1 MNETVN
7 ARHDADESAEL
18 GDGDNRS
25 GELGADGNLILQLD
39 PGVVLFLLVAQGD
52 LLVLG
57 IVALDV
63 DLDLVADLDDLG
75 GMLDVVPAQLAD
87 VAQAIDTAHVNE
99 SAVRGQALDNAL
111 ILLADLNI
119 GPELLALGL
128 VGLGS
133 DLVDGADDLA
143 ACALGNDQLNVLAN
157 QLGVVLVTAHGGL
170 RTGNKDADALDV
182 DNNAALVGLHDVA
195 FHNGAVLGSLGD
207 VLHALLGLKTDAG
220 QGVNTLLIVGL
231 DNNQI
236 QLVALFNKVF
246 HLGVGVMAHLA
257 QGHNAGVLGAVD
269 TDDALRRGNADDLGF
284 YDLSGV
290 NICIGFGSF
299 EHLLEAHVVTDLF
312 THTVKYLLNYRRRR

>member
-1 MNETVN
+1 M
-7 ARHDADESAEL
+7 
-18 GDGDNRS
+18 
-25 GELGADGNLILQLD
+25 
-39 PGVVLFLLVAQGD
+39 
-52 LLVLG
+52 
-57 IVALDV
+57 
-63 DLDLVADLDDLG
+63 
-75 GMLDVVPAQLAD
+75 
-87 VAQAIDTAHVNE
+87 
-99 SAVRGQALDNAL
+99 
-111 ILLADLNI
+111 
-119 GPELLALGL
+119 
-128 VGLGS
+128 
-133 DLVDGADDLA
+133 
-143 ACALGNDQLNVLAN
+143 LAN

-284 YDLSGV
+284 YDLTCVQGL
-290 NICIGFGSF
+290 CFGCS
-299 EHLLEAHVVTDLF
+299 EHLLKAHVVTDFF

>member
-7 ARHDADESAEL
+7 ARHDADESAKL
-18 GDGDNRS
+18 GDGDNGS
-25 GELGADGNLILQLD
+25 GELSANGDFVLQLD

-63 DLDLVADLDDLG
+63 DFDLVADLDDLR

-99 SAVRGQALDNAL
+99 SAVRSQALDNAL
-111 ILLADLNI
+111 VLLADLNI

-143 ACALGNDQLNVLAN
+143 AGALGDDQLDVLAN
-157 QLGVVLVTAHGGL
+157 QLGVVLVAAHGGL
-170 RTGNKDADALDV
+170 RAGNKDANALDV
-182 DNNAALVGLHDVA
+182 DNNAALVGFHDIA
-195 FHNGAVLGSLGD
+195 FHDGAVLGGLGD

-220 QGVNTLLIVGL
+220 QGVNTLLVVGL
-231 DNNQI
+231 YDHQVQI
-236 QLVALFNKVF
+236 VALFNKVF
-246 HLGVGVMAHLA
+246 HLGVGIMAHLA
-257 QGHNAGVLGAVD
+257 QGHNAGVLG
-269 TDDALRRGNADDLGF
+269 TIDADGAFRRRNADDLGF
-284 YDLSGV
+284 YNLACVQGL
-290 NICIGFGSF
+290 CFGCG
-299 EHLLEAHVVTDLF
+299 EHLLKAHVVTDF